1 MLGAYFKLK
10 LSAEAVAEIVEASGE
25 AEEASDDTEASCE
38 ADTGAEADTD
48 QEQGPR
54 TWEEHCQGELVA
66 VESPG
71 EDEGRV
77 EEVVEAPESVEVEV
91 VEDRTGDKA

>member
-10 LSAEAVAEIVEASGE
+10 LSAESVEEIVEASAE

>member
-1 MLGAYFKLK
+1 MLK
-10 LSAEAVAEIVEASGE
+10 LSAEAVEEIVVASEE
-25 AEEASDDTEASCE
+25 AEEASGDTEASCE
-38 ADTGAEADTD
+38 ADTGAEAGTG

-54 TWEEHCQGELVA
+54 SWEEHCQGELVA

-77 EEVVEAPESVEVEV
+77 EEVVEAAESVEIEA

>member
-10 LSAEAVAEIVEASGE
+10 LSAEAVGEIVVASE
-25 AEEASDDTEASCE
+25 TEKASDDTEASCE
-38 ADTGAEADTD
+38 ADTGAEAGTG

>member
-1 MLGAYFKLK
+1 MLK
-10 LSAEAVAEIVEASGE
+10 LSVEAVEEIVEASEE
-25 AEEASDDTEASCE
+25 AEEASGDTEASCE
-38 ADTGAEADTD
+38 ADTGAEVGTD
-48 QEQGPR
+48 QEQRPR